1 MAQNL
6 NAFNDADTEVLR
18 QLIRRERA
26 NYSANVRSLAPVPR
40 AKIDWKASTE
50 IKWFLLKE
58 PLYPQSDLSPYNG
71 SVWSAQA
78 CETVWNAETKQWDSV
93 YPEKLVTIYSTG
105 NMYGMTD
112 MVIPCQKRDD
122 GWEPVASAPPDAC
135 YFEALNMGSFSTSG
149 DLIGLSPSGYGF
161 QEAAGTVSD
170 KSGFL
175 YYTDSP
181 TRFAYPGSYFQKA
194 IEYEDDS
201 APSTNGTFGVYFS
214 GMYEVD
220 LHVWGEIRSYYTG
233 SGSNPRALEVSRT
246 TGAASAGTA
255 HTHTYNEWNYLGGSD
270 PAPAFQAKIWTKPTG
285 GSYAELEAM
294 NVEHFPFAS
303 TSGVLRRN
311 WSYRTRAACK
321 LAEGD
326 RLGVQVLSEDLFA
339 CQMRLS
345 GATISFRLIIP
356 GHTTMAG
363 A

>member
-1 MAQNL
+1 MSD
-6 NAFNDADTEVLR
+6 DAYSLTERSIRELR
-18 QLIRRERA
+18 RLLQTQQSEMMSLRRKVAR
-26 NYSANVRSLAPVPR
+26 LDGPR
-40 AKIDWKASTE
+40 QVYKPSSPIQ
-50 IKWFLLKE
+50 WFLLKE

-78 CETVWNAETKQWDSV
+78 CETTWNAETKQWDSV
-93 YPEKLVTIYSTG
+93 YPERLVTIYSTG

-149 DLIGLSPSGYGF
+149 DLMGLSPSGYGF

-255 HTHTYNEWNYLGGSD
+255 HTHSYNEWNYLGGSD

-321 LAEGD
+321 LEEGD
-326 RLGVQVLSEDLFA
+326 RVGVQVLSADLIA
-339 CQMRLS
+339 CQMRLE
-345 GATISFRLIIP
+345 GATLSFRLIIP
-356 GHTTMAG
+356 GHTLMSG